1 MLTDDIVNTGDEEVP
16 DVPGDEGTDT
26 NGSDG
31 ESQTEENGTE
41 ITTEEDKAP
50 DPKDAH
56 GWRQRVDKLTKQRS
70 EARSKLTAMEAEHKA
85 LQQEVETL
93 RGNVGDELVLNAAQT
108 AGVLPRFI
116 DKAGAQVL
124 SQAAKLERDLAFF
137 ESHIGGED
145 YTFQVGEQTYTGRQ
159 SAGFAATV
167 RNQLR
172 QVSGRADAIRQ
183 KAIDRHNRLVE
194 LGEAA
199 EKAGWKPG
207 GKPATTST
215 TTTRSTPTPPPLPK
229 VGGERRAPAREPSV
243 PEIDFSKINT
253 REERLEALTKQAQ
266 REYARAG

>member
-1 MLTDDIVNTGDEEVP
+1 MPIDEMVITGDEEVP
-16 DVPGDEGTDT
+16 DVSGEGTDT

-41 ITTEEDKAP
+41 NTAEDDKAA
-50 DPKDAH
+50 DPRDAH
-56 GWRQRVDKLTKQRS
+56 GWRQRVDKLTKQRT
-70 EARSKLTAMEAEHKA
+70 EARSKYTELEAKHKA
-85 LQQEVETL
+85 AQQELESL
-93 RGNVGDELVLNAAQT
+93 RGTVGDELVMNAAQT

-137 ESHIGGED
+137 ETHIGGED

-159 SAGFAATV
+159 AAQFAATV

-183 KAIDRHNRLVE
+183 KALDRHNRLVE

-207 GKPATTST
+207 AKATTT
-215 TTTRSTPTPPPLPK
+215 ATGTTRNTPTPPPLPGG
-229 VGGERRAPAREPSV
+229 GGERRAPSREPSV
-243 PEIDFSKINT
+243 PEIDFSKIQT
-253 REERLEALTKQAQ
+253 REDRLKALTEQAQ
-266 REYARAG
+266 RDYARAG